1 MNPNRELWEK
11 GDFSKLAATMRDS
24 ADQLIEGLG
33 ITPGMRA
40 LDLACGDGGTALPM
54 ARRGAE
60 VLGVDITR
68 NLVAAARARVEAEGL
83 TNIRIIE
90 GDACDLSA
98 LPDEGF
104 DLVLSVFGAMFAP
117 CPQEVAG
124 AMVRLARPGGRIVM
138 GNWIPNDPTMP
149 AQMLKLLQEYG
160 PPPPDGFVPPTDW
173 GIEAKVV
180 ERFGHAGIPRDAITM
195 TPVVQEFR
203 LDGPPSALLQ
213 IFLDYFG
220 PVIRAFEWL
229 GPGAR
234 ADELRGRMLALIE
247 RENLDEQGGTLIPA
261 RYLLITVQKPP
272 RT

>member
-24 ADQLIEGLG
+24 ADRLVEELG
-33 ITPGMRA
+33 ITPGIKA
-40 LDLACGDGGTALPM
+40 LDLACGDGGTALPL

-60 VLGVDITR
+60 VLGIDIAR
-68 NLVAAARARVEAEGL
+68 NLVTAARARVEAEGL
-83 TNIRIIE
+83 SNIRIIE

-98 LPDEGF
+98 LPDDSFG
-104 DLVLSVFGAMFAP
+104 LVLSVFGAMFAP
-117 CPQEVAG
+117 CPQEVAR

-138 GNWIPNDPTMP
+138 GNWIPDDPTMP
-149 AQMLKLLQEYG
+149 AQILKLLQEYG
-160 PPPPDGFVPPTDW
+160 PPPPEGFVPPTEW
-173 GIEAKVV
+173 GNEAKVS
-180 ERFGHAGIPRDAITM
+180 ERFGQAGIPRNAITM
-195 TPVVQEFR
+195 TPAIQEFR

-247 RENLDEQGGTLIPA
+247 RENLGEEGRTLIRA
-261 RYLLITVQKPP
+261 RYLLVTVQKPP